1 MVSVDRSTAFAGTVA
16 LAEGRGGREMPGT
29 ASPGWFSGTSLPGVV
44 SPASGFAS
52 VLPALPSKKAFSS
65 HGVSSSKPCQNA
77 FSRSR
82 LAHSALRAA
91 SSGDSAA
98 TGGVSGATGCSWAV
112 FTQERSRKSRSTPS
126 RMPRSRAPKRPALL
140 RRMMAFPAVAPA
152 IPAAV
157 PAAVPVAPAVLVP
170 AEGPAARPA
179 PGTAL
184 RAAVPGNRCGG
195 SSRCSRCRSSH
206 TGGRF
211 PVFRLAPE
219 YRGRGFVR
227 ALREQAPVDE
237 HGMAVD
243 DEDIVRRRDEQ
254 RLAEQDAAGR
264 VVEMGGDGFPR
275 PAQGSPRLFGFSRV
289 EAGEGGADAFQR
301 RIPGNGGVA
310 AGVACP
316 VTGSAHRVPNRPRPI
331 FFR

>member
-29 ASPGWFSGTSLPGVV
+29 ASPGRFSGTSLPGVV

-140 RRMMAFPAVAPA
+140 RRMMTFPAVAPA

-157 PAAVPVAPAVLVP
+157 PTAVPVAPAVLVP

-184 RAAVPGNRCGG
+184 RAAVPATAAAEAPVAAVAAPVTPEGVSPFSGSPQSIGAVASSVPCGSRPQLTSTG
-195 SSRCSRCRSSH
+195 WPLTTKTLSAEGMNSALRSRTPPGVSSRWGVTASR
-206 TGGRF
+206 
-211 PVFRLAPE
+211 A
-219 YRGRGFVR
+219 
-227 ALREQAPVDE
+227 
-237 HGMAVD
+237 
-243 DEDIVRRRDEQ
+243 RRR
-254 RLAEQDAAGR
+254 AARARSASPASRRERG
-264 VVEMGGDGFPR
+264 VPTPSSGVYQEM
-275 PAQGSPRLFGFSRV
+275 
-289 EAGEGGADAFQR
+289 EA
-301 RIPGNGGVA
+301 
-310 AGVACP
+310 
-316 VTGSAHRVPNRPRPI
+316 
-331 FFR
+331 